1 MTHAEY
7 IADVR
12 CRAGLLAAAI
22 VKDETD
28 ILDGCW
34 ALGPLV
40 GRAELEAGDPDA
52 QVIELVCSELDGLPL
67 GSARAQWAPEA
78 LARLAPQ
85 LESAAAWAKRIATPA
100 IQSLA
105 RRFGA

>member
-12 CRAGLLAAAI
+12 RRAGLLAAAVVRGEI
-22 VKDETD
+22 G

-34 ALGPLV
+34 ALGALV
-40 GRAELEAGDPDA
+40 GQAELGAGDPDA
-52 QVIELVCSELDGLPL
+52 QVIDLVCSELDGLPL
-67 GSARAQWAPEA
+67 GSFRAHWAPEA
-78 LARLAPQ
+78 LDRLAPQ
-85 LESAAAWAKRIATPA
+85 LESAATWAKPIATPA
-100 IQSLA
+100 VQSLA